1 MTESLQA
8 AIPHAAA
15 GSEKTDKSGKQ
26 ALTLGVEEELHVVD
40 LGTRELVPQAPE
52 ILDRLDAAHFSAELH
67 RSVVETNTPVSDT
80 LDGLRAGIIER
91 RRSAITVAE
100 SLGLGLVAAGT
111 VPLVDLDRLPVTPTS
126 RYQRMLHEYQM
137 LVREQLICGAQVHVG
152 VPDRDEAVAVAQRV
166 TPVLPVLLALSASS
180 PYWMGE
186 DSGYASV
193 RSLVWMRWP
202 TAGDSGPLH
211 SAAEHEE
218 LVSDLIASGTISD
231 PKMVYFDVRPSA
243 HVPTVE
249 LRVTDASSDVETVVL
264 IAGLFRALVL
274 RAQQQHRAYLNSA
287 SLDGAL
293 PNGALPNGALLGGA
307 VPNGALLNDPR
318 LNDPRLN
325 GPLLN
330 DPLLNGAGGPIPP
343 VRPPL
348 HRAAMWRAARSG
360 LEGDLLDLP
369 RSPVPVPA
377 GVAVERLIGE
387 LRPQLEELGD
397 WEQVYDLSLRALS
410 RGSSAAR
417 QRRALGRRGR
427 LADVVDMLV
436 SETRGE
442 TSWNGGAAPASAG
455 LSGVLPDAPSLEAY
469 GAAGDEAFPD
479 GRVEPAYA
487 GMLPVLTALG
497 ASGLRQREDKRDDEQ
512 RARGITF
519 SVAGEAATRLF
530 PFDLVPR
537 IVPAADWGH
546 LRTGLTQRVQA
557 LDAFLTDVYGERQIV
572 SDGVI
577 PEWVV
582 NGSPEL
588 RASGAL
594 IRRRAVRTQVAGVDL
609 VKDSTTGEWRVLEDN
624 LRVPSG
630 IAYAM
635 QNRRLTWSVLPE
647 LPRPAGLVS
656 VEETPKL
663 LKRALLEAA
672 GPAAG
677 DDPHLV
683 VLSQGPDDSA
693 WFEHKMLAE
702 AMEVPVVR
710 STELFVDEGPGVNG
724 FGVNGLG
731 VNGLG
736 VNSGRR
742 GPRVWRL
749 RDGHRYPVD
758 VIYLRMGEDS
768 LVHSPGADGMP
779 LGPSLVSALHADTVV
794 LANALGNGIADDK
807 AVYAYVPRMIEYY
820 LGEKPIL
827 ADVRTYLCGLPD
839 QRVEVLS
846 RLDELVCKPV
856 DGYGGDRIVIGPH
869 ATADELDALRRQ
881 IQTAPH
887 RWVAQELVQLSTH
900 PVFDGHRLAPRH
912 VDLRAFVFTGKH
924 STVAPAA
931 LTRVAPAGSMIVN
944 SSRGGGSK
952 DTWLLG

>member
-1 MTESLQA
+1 MTDALQA
-8 AIPHAAA
+8 PKPRVPEQA
-15 GSEKTDKSGKQ
+15 

-40 LGTRELVPQAPE
+40 LSTRELVPRAPE
-52 ILDRLDAAHFSAELH
+52 ILDRLDGAHFSAELH
-67 RSVVETNTPVSDT
+67 RTVVETNTPVSAT
-80 LDGLRAGIIER
+80 LDDLRNGVAQR
-91 RRSAITVAE
+91 RRTAISVAE

-111 VPLVDLDRLPVTPTS
+111 VPLVDLDSLPITPTS

-137 LVREQLICGAQVHVG
+137 LVREQLICGTQVHVG
-152 VPDRDEAVAVAQRV
+152 VPDRDEAVSVAQRV
-166 TPVLPVLLALSASS
+166 APALPVLLALSTSS

-202 TAGDSGPLH
+202 TAGDSGPLA
-211 SAAEHEE
+211 SAAEHEA

-249 LRVTDASSDVETVVL
+249 LRVTDSSPDTETIVL
-264 IAGLFRALVL
+264 LAGIFRGLVL
-274 RAQQQHRAYLNSA
+274 RAREEHRA
-287 SLDGAL
+287 GVPL
-293 PNGALPNGALLGGA
+293 PVA
-307 VPNGALLNDPR
+307 
-318 LNDPRLN
+318 
-325 GPLLN
+325 
-330 DPLLNGAGGPIPP
+330 
-343 VRPPL
+343 RPPL

-369 RSPVPVPA
+369 RSPVPIPA
-377 GVAVERLIGE
+377 ALAVERLITE

-397 WEQVYDLSLRALS
+397 WDQVYDLTVRAIS
-410 RGSSAAR
+410 QGSSAAR
-417 QRRALGRRGR
+417 QRRALARRGR
-427 LADVVDMLV
+427 LSDVVDLLV
-436 SETRGE
+436 ADTRGGV
-442 TSWNGGAAPASAG
+442 TGAGPAGTPAPTRI
-455 LSGVLPDAPSLEAY
+455 EAY
-469 GAAGDEAFPD
+469 VAQGDEAFPD
-479 GRVEPAYA
+479 GRVDPAYA
-487 GMLPVLTALG
+487 GILPVLTSLG
-497 ASGLRQREDKRDDEQ
+497 STGLRHREDVRDDEQ

-537 IVPAADWGH
+537 IVPADDWRP
-546 LRTGLTQRVQA
+546 LREGLVQRVRA
-557 LDAFLTDVYGERQIV
+557 LDMFLNDIYGDRQIV
-572 SDGVI
+572 ADGTV
-577 PEWVV
+577 PEWVI

-609 VKDSTTGEWRVLEDN
+609 VRDGEGRWCVLEDN

-647 LPRPAGLVS
+647 LPRPAALLS
-656 VEETPKL
+656 VEDTPKL
-663 LKRALLEAA
+663 LKQALLEAA

-677 DDPHLV
+677 DDPALV

-702 AMEVPVVR
+702 AMDVPVVR
-710 STELFVDEGPGVNG
+710 STELYVDEG
-724 FGVNGLG
+724 
-731 VNGLG
+731 
-736 VNSGRR
+736 
-742 GPRVWRL
+742 RVWRL
-749 RDGHRYPVD
+749 RDGHRHPVD

-779 LGPSLVSALHADTVV
+779 LGPSLVSALHADTIV
-794 LANALGNGIADDK
+794 LANALGNGIGDDK

-820 LGEKPIL
+820 LGEKPLL
-827 ADVRTYLCGLPD
+827 ADVPTYLCGIPD
-839 QRVEVLS
+839 QRTEVLS

-869 ATADELDALRRQ
+869 ASAEDLDALRRQ

-887 RWVAQELVQLSTH
+887 RWVAQELVNLSTH

-912 VDLRAFVFTGKH
+912 VDLRAFVFTGAH
-924 STVAPAA
+924 SSVVAPAA